1 MAPKKT
7 NLNLIKYFKGQV
19 KPSEYF
25 KKSAQSGLYESASYY
40 GVSDSVISNFVIKLK
55 KLGKEGNV
63 PLLIGDTI
71 EADTDDYLFNT
82 LPKADLRVDDF
93 MVDPAMYKDFYH
105 QWHIMDIVQFSA
117 QTSII
122 CGLVELLLNNT
133 KELLEAQK
141 NAHPG
146 VQINTEVD
154 NFQATYDLCMDL
166 IARYREDG
174 KKLTDTKLAVIQ
186 TPDLAGLSRNQYS
199 IRDQQKDFY
208 NYYSTSRKSKKL
220 RVLKD
225 TMSDGY
231 GRYCSYSYW
240 RGNSDET
247 VNKYIKYLN
256 LNSGSREIVNFNFVL
271 SRLMTVIADTL
282 FALSHN
288 LRLSSDRKNSTYN
301 PHGWGRLYDFWGNYQ
316 IGRLISYASKLPG
329 GQGKIE
335 QIIEDS
341 LQPYGEFRSGKAAR
355 PISTANKKILEL
367 IKIIE
372 VDPASINIADTN
384 IPEARPAISKRV
396 KECAETA
403 RKIAK
408 TTAERDD
415 IETIR
420 LALKKTVEQDK
431 IDLIIDTI
439 FDTIEDCCAIADSFS
454 GLGETPD
461 NPEE

>member
-25 KKSAQSGLYESASYY
+25 KKIAQNSLYDAVNYY
-40 GVSDSVISNFVIKLK
+40 GVSEFIIKDFVIKLK
-55 KLGKEGNV
+55 KLAKNGNA

-71 EADTDDYLFNT
+71 DPGTGDYFFNT
-82 LPKADLRVDDF
+82 LPKPDLRVDDF
-93 MVDPAMYKDFYH
+93 MVDPAMYNDFNH
-105 QWHIMDIVQFSA
+105 QWHIMDIIQFSA
-117 QTSII
+117 QTNIV
-122 CGLVELLLNNT
+122 CGLIELLLKFA

-146 VQINTEVD
+146 VQINAEAN

-174 KKLTDTKLAVIQ
+174 KKLADTKLAVIQ
-186 TPDLAGLSRNQYS
+186 TPDLAGLSQSQYD
-199 IRDQQKDFY
+199 IREQKDFY
-208 NYYSTSRKSKKL
+208 NYYSESRKSKKL
-220 RVLKD
+220 RVLRD
-225 TMSDGY
+225 IMSEGY
-231 GRYCSYSYW
+231 GLYSYSW
-240 RGNSDET
+240 RQGSGDAKI
-247 VNKYIKYLN
+247 NKYIKYLN
-256 LNSGSREIVNFNFVL
+256 LDSGSREIVNFNFVFAKLMNAIYNGL
-271 SRLMTVIADTL
+271 S
-282 FALSHN
+282 ALSHN
-288 LRLSSDRKNSTYN
+288 LRLSSKRKNSSWN
-301 PHGWGRLYDFWGNYQ
+301 PEGRGRLYDFWGNYQ
-316 IGRLISYASKLPG
+316 IGNIMAYVSKLPG
-329 GQGKIE
+329 AQGKVE
-335 QIIEDS
+335 QLIEDS
-341 LQPYGEFRSGKAAR
+341 LQPYAQFRSGKTTRAL
-355 PISTANKKILEL
+355 STANKKILEL

-384 IPEARPAISKRV
+384 IPEARPAINKRV

-408 TTAERDD
+408 ITPERDD